1 MDERFLK
8 EEGQKQGKGS
18 PRLVSFQSKMLPS
31 PHKFTKE
38 DFEKV
43 EDKGKVFQFEDFGV
57 SYLDRQDDE
66 TSRFGIIVSNKI
78 SKDAV
83 DRNRIKRALRE
94 AIRQSLWEVKKGR
107 SVLFL
112 AKTTIAKKSTEE
124 IMRQV
129 REALEKLGI
138 TK

>member
-1 MDERFLK
+1 MDARSLK
-8 EEGQKQGKGS
+8 EEGLKQEES
-18 PRLVSFQSKMLPS
+18 FPRPVSFQPNMLPS

-43 EDKGKVFQFEDFGV
+43 EEKGRVFQFEDFGV
-57 SYLDRQDDE
+57 SFLERGDSE
-66 TSRFGIIVSNKI
+66 PSKFGFIVSNKI

-94 AIRQSLWEVKKGR
+94 ATRQLLWQAKKGY

-112 AKTTIAKKSTEE
+112 TKTTIAKKSTEQ
-124 IMRQV
+124 IMGQV

-138 TK
+138 TE